1 MIFCLAFL
9 MMAAS
14 NAYLYFQYQTI
25 GLFGNMILP
34 TVLNYTGLLM
44 LYSIVA
50 AFGMKKLP
58 SHYLA
63 TFVFLMIWMRNAI
76 APVVGSSLYANWL
89 NNRQQHYVSRIVQTV
104 DNENPLAVTAFMQ
117 TKRMGEAG
125 GKGTTE
131 AEQLA
136 TTSLKGR
143 IIVQSTIVAMKDITG
158 QTVLLLLGTAV
169 ITLLLPYYKGETT

>member
-1 MIFCLAFL
+1 M
-9 MMAAS
+9 
-14 NAYLYFQYQTI
+14 

-34 TVLNYTGLLM
+34 TILNYTGLLM
-44 LYSIVA
+44 LYSVVA
-50 AFGMKKLP
+50 AFGMKRLP

-89 NNRQQHYVSRIVQTV
+89 NHRQQYYVTRLVQTV
-104 DNENPLAVTAFMQ
+104 DSENTLAATAFMQ
-117 TKRMGEAG
+117 TKRIGQAG
-125 GKGTTE
+125 GKGTIE

-143 IIVQSTIVAMKDITG
+143 IVMQSTIVAMKDITG
-158 QTVLLLLGTAV
+158 QTVLLLLGTAGMV
-169 ITLLLPYYKGETT
+169 LLLPYHKKETT